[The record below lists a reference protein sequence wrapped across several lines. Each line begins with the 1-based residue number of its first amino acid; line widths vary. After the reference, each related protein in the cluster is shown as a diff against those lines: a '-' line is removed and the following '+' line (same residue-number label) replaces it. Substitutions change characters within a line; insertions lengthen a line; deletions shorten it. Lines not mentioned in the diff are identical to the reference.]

1 MRMPDAGRGEPEAG
15 CRASDGGR
23 RVLVPVPAPARRRLL
38 LRVGGLTPFT
48 SIDYPG
54 KLSAVVF
61 VQGCPW
67 RCGYCHNPHL
77 QPRGDA
83 AGPAWTEVR
92 DWLRR
97 RAGLLDA
104 VVFSGGEPT
113 VDAALADAMADSRAL
128 GLAVG
133 LHSAGTHPR
142 RLREVLPLA
151 DWVGLDVKAPLDDP
165 AAYERTTGI
174 AGAAQAVRR
183 SLRALLEAGVAHEL
197 RTTAHPALLDDDA
210 LLRLADGL
218 AAEGT
223 AHYALQVA
231 RPAGRLGPVGD
242 DYPAPA
248 TLARLR
254 QTFAQFTL
262 RRE

>member
-1 MRMPDAGRGEPEAG
+1 MARRVPEAG
-15 CRASDGGR
+15 LQVAAAGRALQR
-23 RVLVPVPAPARRRLL
+23 PR

-48 SIDYPG
+48 SIDFPG

-77 QPRGDA
+77 QPRAGA
-83 AGPAWTEVR
+83 AGPAWADVLG
-92 DWLRR
+92 WLRR

-113 VDAALADAMADSRAL
+113 VDPALADAMAEGRAL

-151 DWVGLDVKAPLDDP
+151 DWVGLDIKAPLGEP
-165 AAYERTTGI
+165 AAYERVTGI
-174 AGAAQAVRR
+174 AGAAGAVRA
-183 SLRALLEAGVAHEL
+183 SLRALLQAGVAHEL
-197 RTTAHPALLDDDA
+197 RTTAHPALLDDSA
-210 LLRLADGL
+210 LLRLAGGL
-218 AAEGT
+218 AGEGAT
-223 AHYALQVA
+223 HYALQVA
-231 RPAGRLGPVGD
+231 RPAGALGPVAD
-242 DYPAPA
+242 DYPAA
-248 TLARLR
+248 QTLARLR
-254 QTFAQFTL
+254 QMFPQFTL